1 MDLIKMLF
9 FVLVIVHQY
18 IAIIEKKVI
27 LVLGKC
33 GMDVLQQEQRLN
45 ILLITLSEEIKF
57 V

>member
-1 MDLIKMLF
+1 MLF
-9 FVLVIVHQY
+9 LVLAIVYQY

-33 GMDVLQQEQRLN
+33 GMDVLQKEQRLN
-45 ILLITLSEEIKF
+45 ILLITLIAEIKF

>member
-33 GMDVLQQEQRLN
+33 GTDVLQQEQRLN